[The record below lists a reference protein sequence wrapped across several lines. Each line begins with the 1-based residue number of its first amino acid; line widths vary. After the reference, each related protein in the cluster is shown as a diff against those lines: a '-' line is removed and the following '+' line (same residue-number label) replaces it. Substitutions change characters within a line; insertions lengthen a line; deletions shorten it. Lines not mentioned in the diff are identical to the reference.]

1 MQNDFECSLN
11 SKHFWVHFVICLEI
25 LFRYEDRIARKKK
38 KLEAF
43 STIVEHMLEESSI
56 FANILVTSSALEG
69 QNDFL
74 MGI

>member
-1 MQNDFECSLN
+1 MKTAL
-11 SKHFWVHFVICLEI
+11 H
-25 LFRYEDRIARKKK
+25 AKK

-43 STIVEHMLEESSI
+43 STIAEHMLEESSI